1 MAIALE
7 NLYSRCNWAL
17 GIEGEGFSEG
27 MYCVA
32 PERRAPLSERPSRGS
47 SRAAAALA
55 FVHGGTVEAPSI

>member
-1 MAIALE
+1 MSIALE

-32 PERRAPLSERPSRGS
+32 PERSLGVTE
-47 SRAAAALA
+47 AA
-55 FVHGGTVEAPSI
+55 